1 MRCHMKLSTKC
12 SKVKIFMH
20 CTWATCLCS
29 INLPEEPLLA
39 CCPAAPVSCSRC
51 LRQVVHIEKATF
63 WWLKMC
69 VNLFIVLIN
78 VNSLQLPAIKGR
90 CTSCCMQHTMWQPV
104 ALVRTVRM
112 INAACQP
119 KRNAQ
124 NFQPHTENFFLRPK
138 QNQNPPKNSPKK
150 AKKGKPGETCID
162 MIYYQ
167 SPPYTI
173 VEILFRL
180 GPTICLTYAQFS
192 ISIFVFHSFNWKN
205 WII

>member
-39 CCPAAPVSCSRC
+39 CCSSAPVSCSRR

-90 CTSCCMQHTMWQPV
+90 RTSYCMQHTMWQPV

-124 NFQPHTENFFLRPK
+124 NFQPHTENFFCGQSKTQILPKTPQKRPK
-138 QNQNPPKNSPKK
+138 
-150 AKKGKPGETCID
+150 KGSLEKLALIWFITNRRRT
-162 MIYYQ
+162 Q
-167 SPPYTI
+167 
-173 VEILFRL
+173 
-180 GPTICLTYAQFS
+180 
-192 ISIFVFHSFNWKN
+192 
-205 WII
+205 

>member
-1 MRCHMKLSTKC
+1 M
-12 SKVKIFMH
+12 FMFH
-20 CTWATCLCS
+20 HLAWGGM
-29 INLPEEPLLA
+29 A
-39 CCPAAPVSCSRC
+39 CCSSAPVSHSRC

-90 CTSCCMQHTMWQPV
+90 RTSCCMQHTMWQPV
-104 ALVRTVRM
+104 AVVRTVRM

-138 QNQNPPKNSPKK
+138 QNPNPPKNSPKK
-150 AKKGKPGETCID
+150 AKKEKPGETCID

-180 GPTICLTYAQFS
+180 GSCGRPLWPTICLTYAQFS
-192 ISIFVFHSFNWKN
+192 ISIFVFHSFDWKN